1 MSINKSRALN
11 LLCSTLAVALAVACS
26 NAGSD
31 TAGAGGAS
39 GGAVDAQVSGR
50 DGAVVCVGAC
60 AAGTR
65 QCGPDEQVQ
74 VCADYDGD
82 GCNDWGGDLD
92 CPPGSA
98 CSDGACVPACGP
110 AVCTLGEAVCG
121 ADGRRECAAVGP
133 DGCTEFGP
141 GVPCAAGERCD
152 GGACVPEDRPCTDAC
167 GTDGLRE
174 CSGAG
179 YRTCGQYDE
188 DACLDWSPTV
198 ACEPGDACS
207 AAGECVPDCTDE
219 CIAGGTVCQGAGVSV
234 CGNFDRDACLELGP
248 AMACRPDERCDGGA
262 CVPADQPCEDECL
275 QADGRICADGGS
287 FRQCGQYDVDACLE
301 LSAPVRC
308 GAAEACTDGQCV
320 RVCDDE
326 CVDGGAQ
333 CVAAGV
339 ETCGNFDADPC
350 LEWSGTVPCGA
361 NERCDDGAC
370 VESVLPCEDAC
381 AAGEARCGVIGI
393 ETCGNYD
400 DDACTEFSAEQ
411 PCAAGQ
417 RCELGACVDDC
428 VDDCAAGATDC
439 DAGGVVTCGE
449 FDGDACLEFGLAE
462 ACPADQSCSGGA
474 CRAICIDDCALD
486 GASACT
492 PAGEVQTCGN
502 YDAEVCLEW
511 SSPVPCGADQT
522 CVDGACVVVCRD
534 ECQADARR
542 CVGDAY
548 EVCGDFDADAC
559 LEFGGG
565 GACGA
570 GEVCAMG
577 ACQTDCV
584 DDCAAGAGECT
595 DDGARQCGNFDGDAC
610 REWSAPTTCGAWQTC
625 DAGACRDLP
634 VPPGVVIN
642 EVFYDADVVADREQ
656 SFIELHGPAGTSLSG
671 FTLVGVNGNGG
682 ADYVSID
689 LAGTLAA
696 DGFHVVAHPDA
707 VALAGVADQLDTGAD
722 LQNGPD
728 SLQLRWGDTV
738 VDAVAYG
745 VFGAGD
751 TAAGEGMP
759 AAGAAP
765 GRSITR
771 NAQHTDTNDNR
782 ADFAAAA
789 EPSPGAALPCQD
801 TCPNAGDVQCNG
813 AVAERCGPAGA
824 GCLAWNVVS
833 DCGAAGQLCRNG
845 ACEAAPVCVV
855 PTGILRANPIAGV
868 YAQNPCLDVLPV
880 PGAGFAVVGAA
891 PTAQLKFALTD
902 IDGTPTSPVRT
913 FGPTN
918 IPPWGNAAADTYYP
932 DLDTDGQQYMV
943 TWSGFSNQ
951 GNRDIFLRR
960 ITLAGQVID
969 VPNGVISQGTKG
981 FSPSFFHRAGGLDVL
996 FNAYRQWKRIPI
1008 SNLGEPGPMVN
1019 LGTAHGDTREETFMS
1034 LAQTD
1039 AGSRAML
1046 YVTNTVD
1053 FGSPR
1058 AFFQALDAN
1067 GGAVGNRVDLGVG
1080 EAWSGYPGVL
1090 LFGLPGDR
1098 YGALWRTVVGVQ
1110 TPTQSI
1116 MYAVLDRNGVV
1127 QSSVVLNDL
1136 AAPAVYR
1143 PNMLPISMFFD
1154 GERIGV
1160 VHDRYFDQ
1168 LEPRHFAIQW
1178 LTPAGAHIARTELG
1192 NTRGILVK
1200 HPDDGLFR
1208 LFEYRGQQTDVLVH
1222 VLGCP

>member
-1 MSINKSRALN
+1 MSINKPRALN
-11 LLCSTLAVALAVACS
+11 LLCSTFALALAVACS
-26 NAGSD
+26 NAGPDSS
-31 TAGAGGAS
+31 GAGGAS

-65 QCGPDEQVQ
+65 RCGPAEQVQ

-98 CSDGACVPACGP
+98 CGDGACVPACGP
-110 AVCTLGEAVCG
+110 VACTLGEAVCG

-174 CSGAG
+174 CMGAG

-198 ACEPGDACS
+198 SCAPGDACS
-207 AAGECVPDCTDE
+207 AAGECVPDCADE
-219 CIAGGTVCQGAGVSV
+219 CVAGGTLCQGAGVSV

-248 AMACRPDERCDGGA
+248 AMGCRPDERCDGGA
-262 CVPADQPCEDECL
+262 CVPADQPCENECL

-361 NERCDDGAC
+361 DERCDDGAC
-370 VESVLPCEDAC
+370 IESVLPCEDAC
-381 AAGEARCGVIGI
+381 AAGEARCGVIGV
-393 ETCGNYD
+393 ENCGNYD

-417 RCELGACVDDC
+417 RCEQGACVDDC
-428 VDDCAAGATDC
+428 VDDCGAGTTDC

-462 ACPADQSCSGGA
+462 ACPADQSCSGGT
-474 CRAICIDDCALD
+474 CRAICIDDCALE

-534 ECQADARR
+534 ECQADERR

-565 GACGA
+565 GACGG

-642 EVFYDADVVADREQ
+642 EIFYDADVVADREQ

-689 LAGTLAA
+689 LAGTLAV

-707 VALAGVADQLDTGAD
+707 VALAGVAEQLDTGAD

-728 SLQLRWGDTV
+728 SVQLRWGDTV

-745 VFGAGD
+745 AFGAGD

-759 AAGAAP
+759 AAGAGP
-765 GRSITR
+765 GQSITR

-782 ADFAAAA
+782 ADFAVAG

-801 TCPNAGDVQCNG
+801 TCPNAGDTQCNG

-833 DCGAAGQLCRNG
+833 DCGAAGQLCRAG

-891 PTAQLKFALTD
+891 PTSQLKFALTD

-918 IPPWGNAAADTYYP
+918 IPPWGNAAADSYYP

-969 VPNGVISQGTKG
+969 VPNGVISGGTKG
-981 FSPSFFHRAGGLDVL
+981 FSPSFFRRAGGLDVL

-1019 LGTAHGDTREETFMS
+1019 LGAAHGDTREETFMS

-1116 MYAVLDRNGVV
+1116 MYAVLDARGVV
-1127 QSSVVLNDL
+1127 QSSVTLNDL
-1136 AAPAVYR
+1136 DAPAVYR

-1154 GERIGV
+1154 GDRIGV

-1178 LTPAGAHIARTELG
+1178 LSTAGAHIARTELG
-1192 NTRGILVK
+1192 NVRGILVK